1 MGTCQSQKQNKNF
14 ANQINQ
20 INLATQFPRLTDQI
34 HFFDQI
40 SLEQLNQPDLS
51 TFLSKH
57 INKNRIVNEGK
68 TWIAVNEVK
77 CILNTKSIVLIRNF
91 IPETDAAMQ
100 LIYLLKQLISVSVRV
115 QELQVD
121 FNEYAVELFHYFQ
134 AQLVQVSIE
143 VLLAVNTLMKKQ
155 EHWWND
161 NYFSWRKNYI
171 QSMFKIKQP
180 DVEKVEF
187 IHPFFEYIAL
197 LKECAKYFCNQ
208 LKSPDLIAIDIKAQQ
223 EVLEQFYNQL
233 RTGFL
238 QNQSTQADS
247 INWEHHL
254 ASKQLEQ
261 RLQTYT
267 LFIKK
272 KNSIS

>member
-1 MGTCQSQKQNKNF
+1 MGTCSSQKQNKNSV
-14 ANQINQ
+14 NQINQ
-20 INLATQFPRLTDQI
+20 FNLSTQFPKLKDQI

-57 INKNRIVNEGK
+57 INKHRIVNEGK

-77 CILNTKSIVLIRNF
+77 CILNTKTTILIRNF
-91 IPETDAAMQ
+91 IPETDAAIQ
-100 LIYLLKQLISVSVRV
+100 LIYLLKQLISISIGA

-134 AQLVQVSIE
+134 AQLIQISIE
-143 VLLAVNTLMKKQ
+143 VLLAVNTLIKKQ

-187 IHPFFEYIAL
+187 ILPFFEYIAL
-197 LKECAKYFCNQ
+197 LKECAKQFCNQ

-223 EVLEQFYNQL
+223 EVLEQFYTQL
-233 RTGFL
+233 RTCFL
-238 QNQSTQADS
+238 QNQSIQTDS
-247 INWEHHL
+247 INWEHRMT
-254 ASKQLEQ
+254 SKQLEQ